1 MAPSDM
7 FDDTASIGL
16 LPAGLSDLL
25 DPEASKDADAT
36 ATILSCFHQFGYAR
50 VKPPLV
56 EFEDSL
62 LHDGPGAAV
71 AQKSFRLMD
80 PISHKMMALRADMT
94 AQIARISGTRLS
106 HAPRPL
112 RLAYAGEVM
121 RVAPDMLNPERQQV
135 QAGAELIGR
144 ADNAASAEVIA
155 LGARAL
161 IQAGI
166 SGLTLDLG
174 TPRLAQV
181 LIDEAASQDVASSL
195 LDAIAER
202 DVSRLADIGGD
213 VAPYLIALLEA
224 SGRQP
229 DELAGLIPT
238 LPKAAADLL
247 SDLLDVAASVQSVYP
262 DLPITLDPL
271 ELHGVEYHTGVG
283 FAFFGAGLRGE
294 IARGGSY
301 ITGFGEAATG
311 LSVYMERVLRGLPDA
326 DRPAFIY
333 IPKSIGGDKALK
345 TAFQYATRG
354 RHIVIGTKDGAGAE
368 EEARASGCRF
378 ILRDLN
384 SGPEEL

>member
-1 MAPSDM
+1 MASSDQ

-16 LPAGLSDLL
+16 LPTGLSDLL

-36 ATILSCFHQFGYAR
+36 AAVLSCFRQFGYAR

-106 HAPRPL
+106 HMPRPL

-121 RVAPDMLNPERQQV
+121 RIAPDVLNPERQLV

-144 ADNAASAEVIA
+144 SANAASAEVIA

-161 IQAGI
+161 TQAGI
-166 SGLTLDLG
+166 QGLTLDLG
-174 TPRLAQV
+174 TPGLAHLLIGDDVSEAQSAALLSAIRDRDANKLAQ
-181 LIDEAASQDVASSL
+181 IDSDASAH
-195 LDAIAER
+195 
-202 DVSRLADIGGD
+202 
-213 VAPYLIALLEA
+213 LIALLDA
-224 SGRQP
+224 SGRNS
-229 DELAGLIPT
+229 DMLRKLVT
-238 LPKAAADLL
+238 DLPAPAAALL

-262 DLPITLDPL
+262 NLPITLDPL
-271 ELHGVEYHTGVG
+271 ELRGFDYHTGIG

-301 ITGFGEAATG
+301 ITGFGENATG
-311 LSVYMERVLRGLPDA
+311 LSIYMERVLRGLPDK
-326 DRPAFIY
+326 DQPASIY
-333 IPKSIGGDKALK
+333 IPAEMGIDVGM
-345 TAFQYATRG
+345 QYVERG
-354 RHIVIGTKDGAGAE
+354 RHIVMGSVSAAKADD
-368 EEARASGCRF
+368 EARAAGCKF
-378 ILRDLN
+378 ILRDPKA
-384 SGPEEL
+384 GPETL

>member
-1 MAPSDM
+1 MASSDP
-7 FDDTASIGL
+7 FDDKSAIGL
-16 LPAGLSDLL
+16 LPTGLSDLL

-36 ATILSCFHQFGYAR
+36 ATVLKCFHQFGYVR

-106 HAPRPL
+106 HVPRPL

-121 RVAPDMLNPERQQV
+121 RVAPDVLNPERQLV

-144 ADNAASAEVIA
+144 SDNAASAEVIA

-161 IQAGI
+161 MQTGI
-166 SGLTLDLG
+166 AGLTLDLG

-181 LIDEAASQDVASSL
+181 LVENAPSNDMKTALLAAISERDAGQLDQIGGEIAAHLSAL
-195 LDAIAER
+195 LD
-202 DVSRLADIGGD
+202 
-213 VAPYLIALLEA
+213 A
-224 SGRQP
+224 SGRQVEKLAALVA
-229 DELAGLIPT
+229 ELPSD
-238 LPKAAADLL
+238 AAALL
-247 SDLLDVAASVQSVYP
+247 SDLLDVAACVQSVYP
-262 DLPITLDPL
+262 ELPITLDPL
-271 ELHGVEYHTGVG
+271 ELRGFDYHIGIG

-311 LSVYMERVLRGLPDA
+311 LSIYMERVLRGLPDA
-326 DRPAFIY
+326 EKQPSIY
-333 IPKSIGGDKALK
+333 IPADMGLQL
-345 TAFQYATRG
+345 AFQYAERG
-354 RHIVIGTKDGAGAE
+354 RYLVMGTKTGAAADD
-368 EEARASGCRF
+368 EARLSGCRF
-378 ILRDLN
+378 IIRDPN
-384 SGPEEL
+384 TGPEEL

>member
-1 MAPSDM
+1 MASSDQ
-7 FDDTASIGL
+7 FDDTKSIGL
-16 LPAGLSDLL
+16 LPTGLSDLL
-25 DPEASKDADAT
+25 DPEASKDAEAT
-36 ATILSCFHQFGYAR
+36 AAVLACFRQFGYAR

-71 AQKSFRLMD
+71 AKKSFRLMD

-106 HAPRPL
+106 HMPRPL

-121 RVAPDMLNPERQQV
+121 RVAPDVLNPERQLV

-161 IQAGI
+161 MQAGI

-174 TPRLAQV
+174 TPGLAHLLIGDSVSNDDSAKLLSAIEDRDASQLAQ
-181 LIDEAASQDVASSL
+181 
-195 LDAIAER
+195 
-202 DVSRLADIGGD
+202 IGGD
-213 VAPYLIALLEA
+213 ISPHLIALLDA
-224 SGRQP
+224 SGRKS
-229 DELAGLIPT
+229 DKLANLVSELPE
-238 LPKAAADLL
+238 AAAKLL
-247 SDLLDVAASVQSVYP
+247 KDLLDVAASVQSVYP

-271 ELHGVEYHTGVG
+271 ELRGFDYHTGIG

-301 ITGFGEAATG
+301 ITGFGEDATG
-311 LSVYMERVLRGLPDA
+311 ISLYMGRVLRGLPDKEQ
-326 DRPAFIY
+326 PVSIY
-333 IPKSIGGDKALK
+333 IPAAMGIEVAIQFAD
-345 TAFQYATRG
+345 RG
-354 RHIVIGTKDGAGAE
+354 RHIIMGTVPAAE
-368 EEARASGCRF
+368 ADTEARNAGCQF
-378 ILRDLN
+378 ILRDAKA
-384 SGPEEL
+384 GPEPL